1 MGKRNGKDAW
11 QFRKGDKK
19 GESIELAM
27 YRELKEET
35 GLEMPML
42 KFWENKDL
50 ALLRRSKEFNK
61 KENRSFT
68 RANDKF
74 GSSYVLMVST
84 QI

>member
-1 MGKRNGKDAW
+1 
-11 QFRKGDKK
+11 
-19 GESIELAM
+19 
-27 YRELKEET
+27 
-35 GLEMPML
+35 ML

-74 GSSYVLMVST
+74 GSSYGFNGLDTNIIFRDQRV
-84 QI
+84 